1 MVEMVPNTLALPR
14 EQWGWYSQ
22 IWAGSSVAAPNFFLP
37 PCLQRPPKAGGNPS
51 VHTLQTCE
59 T

>member
-1 MVEMVPNTLALPR
+1 MVPNTPALLR

-59 T
+59 A